1 MRLLLP
7 RLAFLTVALALVA
20 RAAPATA
27 PVKSSRVFELRTYTA
42 APGKLD
48 ALLAR
53 FRNHTVKLFEK
64 HGMKNVGYWT
74 PLDDA
79 DGKGTKLVYLL
90 SHSNRE
96 EAARS
101 WKAFIA
107 DPAWQKAKAESEV
120 AGSLVAGIESVY
132 LVMTDYSPAP
142 PVSAAKGGADRVFE
156 LRTYRT
162 PEGRLPAL
170 DGRFRDHTVALFAKH
185 GMTNLWY
192 FHPTDA
198 DKGAG
203 TTLVYFLAHASRE
216 AAAASFK
223 AFRTDPAWIEARAT
237 SEAAAGG
244 SLTLPAPN
252 GVKSV
257 FLAPVDF
264 SAVR

>member
-1 MRLLLP
+1 
-7 RLAFLTVALALVA
+7 
-20 RAAPATA
+20 
-27 PVKSSRVFELRTYTA
+27 VKSPVIYELRTYTA
-42 APGKLD
+42 APGKFD

-53 FRNHTVKLFEK
+53 FRNHTLKLFEK

-79 DGKGTKLVYLL
+79 EGRGTKLVYLL
-90 SHSNRE
+90 AHSSR
-96 EAARS
+96 EAAAAS

-107 DPAWQKAKAESEV
+107 DPAWQKARAESEV

-132 LVMTDYSPAP
+132 LVTTDYSPAVP
-142 PVSAAKGGADRVFE
+142 ATASKGGAERVFE

-162 PEGRLPAL
+162 PEGRLSAL
-170 DGRFRDHTVALFAKH
+170 DGRFRNHTVALFAKH

-192 FHPTDA
+192 FHPGDA
-198 DKGAG
+198 NKGAG
-203 TTLVYFLAHASRE
+203 TTLIYFLAHASRE

-223 AFRTDPAWIEARAT
+223 AFRTDPAWIEARAS

>member
-1 MRLLLP
+1 MSLAS
-7 RLAFLTVALALVA
+7 RLAFLTAALVLLA
-20 RAAPATA
+20 GSAPAAAPVTA
-27 PVKSSRVFELRTYTA
+27 PRIYELRTYTA

-64 HGMKNVGYWT
+64 HGMSNLGYWT

-79 DGKGTKLVYLL
+79 EGKGTKLVYLL
-90 SHSNRE
+90 SHASRE
-96 EAARS
+96 RAALS

-107 DPAWQKAKAESEV
+107 DPAWQKAKAESEA

-132 LVMTDYSPAP
+132 LETTGYSPAP
-142 PVSAAKGGADRVFE
+142 PLPAAKGGADRVFE

-162 PEGRLPAL
+162 PEGRLAAL
-170 DGRFRDHTVALFAKH
+170 DGRFRNHTIALFAKH

-192 FHPTDA
+192 FHPVDA

-203 TTLVYFLAHASRE
+203 STLVYLLAHASRE
-216 AAAASFK
+216 AAEASFK
-223 AFRTDPAWIEARAT
+223 AFRSDPAWIEARAT

-264 SAVR
+264 SALR